1 MRIAKD
7 GKPFDIEFDGLE
19 IRDDE
24 VEVIQ
29 YMRPD
34 GKRRRMLA
42 PVGKGFVEMAKDMVI
57 SADQITIGR
66 VAIHVRY
73 KNEEEKRKITRT
85 AQNGP
90 GRNSPTKVLRALI
103 KKKAKEAR
111 CQKWSEL
118 F

>member
-7 GKPFDIEFDGLE
+7 GKPFDIDNDGLE

-34 GKRRRMLA
+34 GKRRRTLA

-57 SADQITIGR
+57 STEQITVGR
-66 VAIHVRY
+66 VVIYVRR
-73 KNEEEKRKITRT
+73 KDEDGKREIMRI

-111 CQKWSEL
+111 CQK
-118 F
+118 